1 MQGKVYRYIGSE
13 TAPLQLWHSVSQ
25 SGEAWWFGWS
35 ETAMHLPQKLPATL
49 PQEDWERLSIFN
61 EHAELR
67 LLNLSAEPTILLLT
81 EQVQPS
87 PDQWQPCAESYEVD
101 RDEVNRA
108 QHILLGDPPKSA
120 GGETTQLA
128 DVAFP
133 RMFDYGVSLQ
143 PSQQNTHKVV
153 LKVRYYYDAAH
164 RLRYVRYVGISK
176 IVGEVS
182 NHVR

>member
-67 LLNLSAEPTILLLT
+67 LLNLSAEPTILMLT

-87 PDQWQPCAESYEVD
+87 PDQWRPCAESYEAD
-101 RDEVNRA
+101 SA

-120 GGETTQLA
+120 GGATTQLA

-133 RMFDYGVSLQ
+133 RMFDYGVPLQ
-143 PSQQNTHKVV
+143 TGKQNTHKVV

-164 RLRYVRYVGISK
+164 RLRFIRCAELDKHSWR
-176 IVGEVS
+176 GE
-182 NHVR
+182 